1 MSFLGLLI
9 VLALSLSG
17 LGFLVLLFDGSL
29 YGAKLEELLPMVSLL
44 FVGQPLLLLGREEVG
59 LSDGKWSNNN
69 MTTS

>member
-44 FVGQPLLLLGREEVG
+44 FVGQPLLLLG
-59 LSDGKWSNNN
+59 
-69 MTTS
+69 